1 MPSLFGA
8 EVTEG
13 YMCIRQIKRLMRNSE
28 PSRTK
33 KTIKPNSR
41 GVASNAYFTPDV
53 GAQVCHLSPPSP
65 SPLPVFFPPSLGKGR
80 RGDLSCATVAR
91 IKIFELLSAS
101 QCDVHKKNA
110 EMFSQPLVANKKN
123 IRGNIVE
130 VSSLGNIL
138 NSSAMSAPAP
148 LVRH

>member
-1 MPSLFGA
+1 MS
-8 EVTEG
+8 
-13 YMCIRQIKRLMRNSE
+13 IRQIKRLMRNSE

-53 GAQVCHLSPPSP
+53 GAQVCHLSPPHHLLS
-65 SPLPVFFPPSLGKGR
+65 SSLFPTVVREGEEG
-80 RGDLSCATVAR
+80 GDLSCATVAR